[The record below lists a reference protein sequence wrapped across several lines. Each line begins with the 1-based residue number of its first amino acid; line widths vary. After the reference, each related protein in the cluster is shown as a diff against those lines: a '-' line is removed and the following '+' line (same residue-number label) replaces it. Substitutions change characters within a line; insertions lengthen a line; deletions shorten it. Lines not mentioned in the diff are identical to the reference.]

1 MPSMI
6 PPWKSTAQRRAFA
19 FELRK
24 TRLNAPTL
32 WTYRELAVALG
43 LPAVDGPT
51 ITGIGIDS
59 RRLESGE
66 LFVALSGD
74 PGPRFQPG
82 TRSNRDGHDFVVDA
96 VRKGAAAVLVHRR
109 GDYGVPAL
117 LVNDTLDGLWAL
129 GRAARRRLAKPV
141 VAVTGSSG
149 KTTFKSFAATALG
162 AFSTT
167 GSFNNHIG
175 VPLSLALT
183 PSDAATVCEIG
194 TNHPGEIEPL
204 AQLAAPD
211 VAVVLNVGPAHI
223 EHFGSLAAIRRE
235 KTSIAAGLS
244 AAGVL
249 VRPDDLAAD
258 FRGRTITFGKGPSA
272 DVRLLDIAAD
282 GAALRVGQHRAYCPV
297 PGGGEHRAMSACA
310 VAAMLVALGRPLD
323 ELQRLA
329 HLQVPRGRGNRLR
342 IGAVSIVDESYNAN
356 PASMTATLLAFGQEP
371 AKRRIAILGDMLEL
385 GADAAR
391 YHAELAAHC
400 ASLDGVF
407 CVGERIGALYEALPK
422 RQQLGFAA
430 QADDDL
436 ARRCVALLRP
446 DDAVLVKASNGIFWA
461 NGFVAA
467 LAKELGS

>member
-1 MPSMI
+1 M
-6 PPWKSTAQRRAFA
+6 STQA
-19 FELRK
+19 
-24 TRLNAPTL
+24 L
-32 WTYRELAVALG
+32 WTYRELAAALG
-43 LPAVDGPT
+43 LPAVDGPA

-59 RRLESGE
+59 RCLKPGE

-74 PGPRFQPG
+74 PGPRFQPSA
-82 TRSNRDGHDFVVDA
+82 RSDRDGHDFVADA
-96 VRKGAAAVLVHRR
+96 VGKGAAAVLVHRR

-117 LVNDTLDGLWAL
+117 LVDDTLDGLWAL
-129 GRAARRRLAKPV
+129 GRAGRRRLAKPV

-162 AFSTT
+162 AFSTV

-183 PSDAATVCEIG
+183 PSDAAAVCEIG

-204 AQLAAPD
+204 AQLAVPD

-223 EHFGSLAAIRRE
+223 EHFGSLEAIRRE
-235 KTSIAAGLS
+235 KMSIAAGLP

-249 VRPDDLAAD
+249 VRPADLVTD
-258 FRGRTITFGKGPSA
+258 FQGRTLTFGTGDSA
-272 DVRLLDIAAD
+272 DVRLLDVAAD
-282 GAALRVGQHRAYCPV
+282 GATLCVDQRCVYCPV
-297 PGGGEHRAMSACA
+297 PGGGEHRALSVCA
-310 VAAMLVALGRPLD
+310 VAAVLVALGRPLD

-329 HLQVPRGRGNRLR
+329 HLPVPRGRGNRLHV
-342 IGAVSIVDESYNAN
+342 GAVSIVDESYNAN
-356 PASMTATLLAFGQEP
+356 PASMAATLRAFGQEP

-385 GADAAR
+385 GADASR

-400 ASLDGVF
+400 ADLDGVF

-422 RQQLGFAA
+422 RQRLGFAA
-430 QADDDL
+430 QVDGDL
-436 ARRCVALLRP
+436 ARRCAALLGAG
-446 DDAVLVKASNGIFWA
+446 DIVLVKGSNGIFWA

-467 LAKELGS
+467 LAKELGGHDES